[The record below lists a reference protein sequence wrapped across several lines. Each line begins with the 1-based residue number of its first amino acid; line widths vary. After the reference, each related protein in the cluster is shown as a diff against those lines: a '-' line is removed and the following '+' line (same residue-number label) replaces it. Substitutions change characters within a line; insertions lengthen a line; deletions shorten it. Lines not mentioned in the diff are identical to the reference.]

1 MLTMV
6 CRTCYKQNN
15 SKKNII
21 IIYFKNRN
29 TKLKNILY
37 VGLEMTPCVT
47 VGSNEMIWT
56 VNVQLDSHSNNIIQY
71 LMVTLFYYIL
81 LYFILLYFIIFYY
94 ILFYFILL
102 YFVIFCYILLYFIIF
117 YYLYVYYFVFCLLS
131 FICFVLFF

>member
-81 LYFILLYFIIFYY
+81 LYFILLYFIIFYC
-94 ILFYFILL
+94 LFGSSD
-102 YFVIFCYILLYFIIF
+102 VEKRK
-117 YYLYVYYFVFCLLS
+117 S
-131 FICFVLFF
+131 FRRRLPIYGCSRKSMSVGMIEESIALG